1 MGAGHVLG
9 KCRVAAAVGRADM
22 TGDALPLEEYLYRF
36 VGDAHVD
43 EFLDEAEGRGIPVT
57 IDFDVVIRR
66 DATALPDGERIGLVR
81 TVILNINP
89 SRSRSWR
96 GA

>member
-22 TGDALPLEEYLYRF
+22 TGDALPLAEYLHRF
-36 VGDAHVD
+36 VGNAHVD

-57 IDFDVVIRR
+57 S
-66 DATALPDGERIGLVR
+66 TS
-81 TVILNINP
+81 T
-89 SRSRSWR
+89 W
-96 GA
+96 